1 MPKVLMSFH
10 YRNGW
15 SVMFFQADR
24 YRTKLPRCAFF
35 ATNEGM
41 VGFIRRGRGIR
52 TLEDK
57 NILEMQIRKNCG
69 DVYLDL
75 TPEQY
80 EKLRG
85 R

>member
-1 MPKVLMSFH
+1 MV
-10 YRNGW
+10 
-15 SVMFFQADR
+15 
-24 YRTKLPRCAFF
+24 AF
-35 ATNEGM
+35 
-41 VGFIRRGRGIR
+41 IQRGRGIP

-57 NILEMQIRKNCG
+57 NILEMQMRKNCG